1 MIKDIQKI
9 NKDSLKFFLF
19 QNKKNRKKD
28 NETIVLNEFLRG
40 KIRRER
46 REKKENC
53 YNVFWLIRIL
63 FEPKSKAEIIVGK
76 CSNSRWEYI
85 EIIARNNWKQRKLF
99 LKWIS

>member
-53 YNVFWLIRIL
+53 YNVF
-63 FEPKSKAEIIVGK
+63 
-76 CSNSRWEYI
+76 
-85 EIIARNNWKQRKLF
+85 
-99 LKWIS
+99 